1 MSMQPKNLI
10 VMFMHTSTR
19 NHFKILIMLITIYAE
34 YNFFYNFQHLN
45 QLHKLKFTM
54 QKYSTKI

>member
-1 MSMQPKNLI
+1 
-10 VMFMHTSTR
+10 
-19 NHFKILIMLITIYAE
+19 MLITIYAE

-54 QKYSTKI
+54 QKYSTKNIAKPHGDRMVLI